1 MTRGT
6 LDSRLAQV
14 RDSILAMGSEVE
26 QAVLRA
32 VRSLRE
38 RDSSLA
44 REVIAHDQVINELEL
59 KIEEDC
65 LKLLALEQPLGSD
78 LRLVG
83 ATLKICTDLE
93 RMADHAVEIAK
104 MTLRFEGQSLVKPL
118 VDIPKMAELFQ
129 QMLQQAMQA
138 YANRDAAQARAM
150 TKLDHEVDKLYR
162 EVFRELLGYMV
173 GDQQQ
178 SEQAMY
184 LLLVAQSLE
193 RAADHCTNL
202 GEWTI
207 YAATGEKPE
216 LND

>member
-6 LDSRLAQV
+6 LDSRLEQV
-14 RDSILAMGSEVE
+14 RDNILAMGSEVE

-38 RDSSLA
+38 RDSGLA
-44 REVIAHDQVINELEL
+44 REVIAHDQVINDLEL
-59 KIEEDC
+59 KIDEDC

-93 RMADHAVEIAK
+93 RMADHAVDIAK

-129 QMLQQAMQA
+129 HMLQQAMQA
-138 YANRDAAQARAM
+138 YAHRDAEQARAM
-150 TKLDHEVDKLYR
+150 TKLDHQVDHLYGQ
-162 EVFRELLGYMV
+162 VFRELLGYMV
-173 GDQQQ
+173 GDQHY
-178 SEQAMY
+178 SEQATY